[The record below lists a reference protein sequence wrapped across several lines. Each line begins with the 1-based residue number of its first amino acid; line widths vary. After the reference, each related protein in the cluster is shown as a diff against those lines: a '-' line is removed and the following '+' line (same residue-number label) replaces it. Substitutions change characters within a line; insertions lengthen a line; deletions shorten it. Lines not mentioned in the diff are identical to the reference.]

1 MLEQIKTIIQM
12 KVYIKNM
19 VCSRCEMVV
28 RTVFEK
34 MEIPILSMQL
44 GEVEISENL
53 DEKQKQLLSENLKV
67 LGFELLDDKI
77 SKTIERIKNL
87 IVDLVHHQNEKLKI
101 NLSSYIV
108 DDLKQ
113 DYSTLSNLFSETEGI
128 TIEHYFI
135 AQKIERVKELL
146 IYNEL
151 SLSEISFQLNYSSV
165 PHLSNQFKKTTGI
178 TPTQFKQL
186 KNKKRTQIDKL

>member
-1 MLEQIKTIIQM
+1 MFELIKTIIQM

-19 VCSRCEMVV
+19 VCSRCEMAV

-44 GEVEISENL
+44 GEVGISENL
-53 DEKQKQLLSENLKV
+53 DENQKQLLSENLKA

-101 NLSSYIV
+101 NLSSYIAE
-108 DDLKQ
+108 DLKQ
-113 DYSTLSNLFSETEGI
+113 DYSALSNLFSETEGI

-135 AQKIERVKELL
+135 AQKIEKVKELL

-151 SLSEISFQLNYSSV
+151 SLSQIAFQLNYSSV
-165 PHLSNQFKKTTGI
+165 AHLSNQFKKTTGI

-186 KNKKRTQIDKL
+186 KDKKRKQIDEL

>member
-1 MLEQIKTIIQM
+1 
-12 KVYIKNM
+12 M
-19 VCSRCEMVV
+19 VCSRCEMAVK
-28 RTVFEK
+28 TIFEK

-53 DEKQKQLLSENLKV
+53 NEDQKRVLSENLKA

-77 SKTIERIKNL
+77 SKTIERIKNV
-87 IVDLVHHQNEKLKI
+87 IVDVVHYQNEKLKI
-101 NLSSYIV
+101 NLSSYLV
-108 DDLKQ
+108 EDLKQ
-113 DYSTLSNLFSETEGI
+113 DYSALSNLFSETEGI

-135 AQKIERVKELL
+135 AQKIEKVKELL

-151 SLSEISFQLNYSSV
+151 SLSEIAFQLNYSSV
-165 PHLSNQFKKTTGI
+165 AHLSNQFKKTTGI

-186 KNKKRTQIDKL
+186 KDKNRKQIDEL

>member
-44 GEVEISENL
+44 GEVGISENL
-53 DEKQKQLLSENLKV
+53 DENQKQLLSENLKA

-87 IVDLVHHQNEKLKI
+87 IIDVVHYQNEKLKI

-108 DDLKQ
+108 EDLKQ
-113 DYSTLSNLFSETEGI
+113 DYSALSNLFSETEGI

-135 AQKIERVKELL
+135 AQKIEKVKELL

-151 SLSEISFQLNYSSV
+151 SLSEIAFQLNYSSV
-165 PHLSNQFKKTTGI
+165 AHLSNQFKKTTGI

-186 KNKKRTQIDKL
+186 KDKKRKQIDEL

>member
-1 MLEQIKTIIQM
+1 M

-19 VCSRCEMVV
+19 VCSRCEMAV

-34 MEIPILSMQL
+34 MEIPILSIQL
-44 GEVEISENL
+44 GEVEILKNL
-53 DEKQKQLLSENLKV
+53 EETEKQLLSENLKA

-101 NLSSYIV
+101 NLSSHIV
-108 DDLKQ
+108 EDLKQ
-113 DYSTLSNLFSETEGI
+113 DYSALSNLFSETEGI

-135 AQKIERVKELL
+135 AQKIEKVKELL

-151 SLSEISFQLNYSSV
+151 SLSEIAFQLNYSSV
-165 PHLSNQFKKTTGI
+165 AHLSNQFKKTTGI

-186 KNKKRTQIDKL
+186 KDKKRKQIDEL

>member
-1 MLEQIKTIIQM
+1 MLEQIKTIFQM

-34 MEIPILSMQL
+34 MGIPILSMQL
-44 GEVEISENL
+44 GEVEVSKNL
-53 DEKQKQLLSENLKV
+53 EETEKQLLSENLKS

-87 IVDLVHHQNEKLKI
+87 IIDVVHYQNEKLKI

-108 DDLKQ
+108 EDLKQ
-113 DYSTLSNLFSETEGI
+113 DYSALSNLFSETEGI

-135 AQKIERVKELL
+135 AQKIEKVKELL

-151 SLSEISFQLNYSSV
+151 SLSEIAFQLNYSSV
-165 PHLSNQFKKTTGI
+165 AHLSNQFKKTTGI

-186 KNKKRTQIDKL
+186 KDKKRKQIDEL

>member
-1 MLEQIKTIIQM
+1 M

-19 VCSRCEMVV
+19 VCSRCEMAV
-28 RTVFEK
+28 RTVFGK

-44 GEVEISENL
+44 GEVEISKNL
-53 DEKQKQLLSENLKV
+53 EVTEKQLLSENLKA

-87 IVDLVHHQNEKLKI
+87 IIDVVHYQNEKLKI

-108 DDLKQ
+108 GDLKQ
-113 DYSTLSNLFSETEGI
+113 DYSALSNLFSETEGI

-135 AQKIERVKELL
+135 AQKIEKVKELL

-151 SLSEISFQLNYSSV
+151 SLSEIAFQLNYSSV
-165 PHLSNQFKKTTGI
+165 AHLSNQFKKTTGI
-178 TPTQFKQL
+178 TPTKFKQL
-186 KNKKRTQIDKL
+186 KDKKRKQIDEL

>member
-1 MLEQIKTIIQM
+1 MLEQIKIIIQM

-19 VCSRCEMVV
+19 VCSRCEMAV

-44 GEVEISENL
+44 GEVGISENL
-53 DEKQKQLLSENLKV
+53 DENQKQLLSENLKA

-87 IVDLVHHQNEKLKI
+87 IIDVVHYQNEKLKI

-108 DDLKQ
+108 EDLKQ
-113 DYSTLSNLFSETEGI
+113 DYSALSNLFSETEGI

-135 AQKIERVKELL
+135 AQKIEKVKELL

-151 SLSEISFQLNYSSV
+151 SLSEIAFQLNYSSV
-165 PHLSNQFKKTTGI
+165 AHLSNQFKKTTGI

-186 KNKKRTQIDKL
+186 KDKKRKQIDEL

>member
-1 MLEQIKTIIQM
+1 
-12 KVYIKNM
+12 M
-19 VCSRCEMVV
+19 VCARCEMAVETLLDEMNISV
-28 RTVFEK
+28 SSIK
-34 MEIPILSMQL
+34 L
-44 GEVEISENL
+44 GEVEISKIL
-53 DEKQKQLLSENLKV
+53 DDTEKKLLAEKLKS

-87 IVDLVHHQNEKLKI
+87 IVNVVHHQNEQLKV
-101 NLSSYIV
+101 NLSHYLA

-113 DYSTLSNLFSETEGI
+113 DYSTLSNLFSETEGV

-135 AQKIERVKELL
+135 AQKIEKVKELL

-151 SLSEISFQLNYSSV
+151 SLSEIAFQLNYSSV
-165 PHLSNQFKKTTGI
+165 AHLSNQFKKTTGI

-186 KNKKRTQIDKL
+186 KEKKRKQIDEV